1 MEWNKYQSTIEQL
14 NLDSYPD
21 EVVNEFYEFI
31 NTVPFIK
38 NLISKDRPLCK
49 DVPRDENG
57 RAIIDL
63 TNPPIIENVD
73 YFRQAAI
80 KYQKTG
86 RYTDLRPNP
95 NPNSEYGKWN
105 KQEVMRCWYG
115 MVRPEDGAWVSGDM
129 YFFLNYSPIIQSKI
143 RKGTK
148 VADRVIDFPEWW
160 EGIYYRS
167 VYQEMARNNA
177 HHCAEI
183 AKRGAGK
190 SFWSAS
196 QLSRNFILGE
206 NYENQRSVRSMVMAY
221 QKEYLTKDGTLNKFS
236 DMRDF
241 LAKATQWPHKT
252 LTKSLDKMQ
261 WRIGEIDL
269 NTGAEI
275 GTKNEVL
282 GISSK
287 DDPDKGRGKRSSRI
301 IIEEFGNFPKIIDTY
316 RVMLPSV
323 QEGDIVFGQMSLVGT
338 GGSEGNDFAGA
349 QEILFN
355 PLGYNIQEVPN
366 VYDKSQQSKGS
377 CIFFFPAYLNRK
389 GCYNEDGISDVT
401 KALLEICYN
410 RYLVKYNSTDPMAL
424 TRTKAE
430 NPVTLQEAI
439 MRRDSTIFP
448 VASIMDRI
456 EQIKNE
462 PTFYDDVLSGDLV
475 MKQDGKITCVPST
488 RIPIRHFPHKDN
500 KLEGCVEIF
509 KLPEYDSNGKPM
521 SNRYISGCLKKG
533 ELVNTSDGLKKVE
546 DITINDKLIN
556 IDGEEVDII
565 NLQKHFNDR
574 DFVNIKLKGIIDGT
588 SFTWNHPI
596 FCCTP
601 KRKYNGIKKVKSGF
615 PERYYEYNFRFKNAE
630 DVKVGDVVKSPNIYT
645 KVKSFMHKWSDDGV
659 RIDNRIENPLNN
671 EDFWWMI
678 GLLLG
683 DGWAAGNG
691 YKIECSFN
699 VKEKQ
704 FYEKFESVVTRLFG
718 RVVHK
723 RINYCGSCIELSFSC
738 KQLNEFFADNFGVGA
753 ENKNIPEWVKYIPA
767 NLKKQLVVGYLSADG
782 CISNNVC
789 DIVSVSKK
797 LLCDIQDILFSLGV
811 VSSIK
816 ILRREKIHTFCHD
829 GKIYE
834 CNTRETYQL
843 SFAKISCQKVKE
855 WSHNNIKLSKVSD
868 NNDFNDHN
876 IKNIWIDDN
885 NKYIYFKVGEITSE
899 KSEEVVYNFECDTHT
914 FMCNYIPTHNCDPY
928 DDDSSKTM
936 SLGSIFILDLFTD
949 EIVAEYTGR
958 PTFAEDFYEICR
970 KLLLMYNARCNY
982 ENNKKG
988 CFSYFS
994 KMNCL
999 YLLTDTLE
1007 FLKDKDDAVGSI
1019 VTNKSKGT
1027 NATQFV
1033 NNYGRRLIRDW
1044 LIKPTSIITS
1054 VNGEDVETTVPSLMK
1069 IRNIAL
1075 LQELSQWNPDGNFDR
1090 VSAMGMLMLLREDRL
1105 RLLGPQGVQTDRF
1118 DNDDN
1123 LANDE
1128 FFTKNFGNIPDVN

>member
-38 NLISKDRPLCK
+38 NLISKNRPLCK

-63 TNPPIIENVD
+63 TNPPIIENVN
-73 YFRQAAI
+73 YFRQSAI
-80 KYQKTG
+80 RYQKTG
-86 RYTDLRPNP
+86 KYTDLRPNP

-366 VYDKSQQSKGS
+366 VYDKSQQSKGT
-377 CIFFFPAYLNRK
+377 CIFFFPAYMNRK

-488 RIPIRHFPHKDN
+488 RTPIRHFPHKDN

-521 SNRYISGCLKKG
+521 SNRYISG
-533 ELVNTSDGLKKVE
+533 
-546 DITINDKLIN
+546 I
-556 IDGEEVDII
+556 
-565 NLQKHFNDR
+565 
-574 DFVNIKLKGIIDGT
+574 
-588 SFTWNHPI
+588 
-596 FCCTP
+596 
-601 KRKYNGIKKVKSGF
+601 
-615 PERYYEYNFRFKNAE
+615 
-630 DVKVGDVVKSPNIYT
+630 
-645 KVKSFMHKWSDDGV
+645 
-659 RIDNRIENPLNN
+659 
-671 EDFWWMI
+671 
-678 GLLLG
+678 
-683 DGWAAGNG
+683 
-691 YKIECSFN
+691 
-699 VKEKQ
+699 
-704 FYEKFESVVTRLFG
+704 
-718 RVVHK
+718 
-723 RINYCGSCIELSFSC
+723 
-738 KQLNEFFADNFGVGA
+738 
-753 ENKNIPEWVKYIPA
+753 
-767 NLKKQLVVGYLSADG
+767 
-782 CISNNVC
+782 
-789 DIVSVSKK
+789 
-797 LLCDIQDILFSLGV
+797 
-811 VSSIK
+811 
-816 ILRREKIHTFCHD
+816 
-829 GKIYE
+829 
-834 CNTRETYQL
+834 
-843 SFAKISCQKVKE
+843 
-855 WSHNNIKLSKVSD
+855 
-868 NNDFNDHN
+868 
-876 IKNIWIDDN
+876 
-885 NKYIYFKVGEITSE
+885 
-899 KSEEVVYNFECDTHT
+899 
-914 FMCNYIPTHNCDPY
+914 DPY

-1007 FLKDKDDAVGSI
+1007 FLKDKDDAVGNI

-1054 VNGEDVETTVPSLMK
+1054 VNGEDIETTVPSLMK

-1090 VSAMGMLMLLREDRL
+1090 VSAMGMLMLLREDKL
-1105 RLLGPQGVQTDRF
+1105 RLLGPQGVQMDKF
-1118 DNDDN
+1118 DNSDN

-1128 FFTKNFGNIPDVN
+1128 FFTKNFGDIPDVN

>member
-31 NTVPFIK
+31 NTVPFIR

-86 RYTDLRPNP
+86 RYTELRPNP

-241 LAKATQWPHKT
+241 LAKSTQWPHKT

-401 KALLEICYN
+401 KALLEICNN

-430 NPVTLQEAI
+430 NPITLQEAI

-475 MKQDGKITCVPST
+475 MKQDGKIICVPST
-488 RIPIRHFPHKDN
+488 RTPIRHFPHKDN

-521 SNRYISGCLKKG
+521 SNRYISG
-533 ELVNTSDGLKKVE
+533 
-546 DITINDKLIN
+546 I
-556 IDGEEVDII
+556 
-565 NLQKHFNDR
+565 
-574 DFVNIKLKGIIDGT
+574 
-588 SFTWNHPI
+588 
-596 FCCTP
+596 
-601 KRKYNGIKKVKSGF
+601 
-615 PERYYEYNFRFKNAE
+615 
-630 DVKVGDVVKSPNIYT
+630 
-645 KVKSFMHKWSDDGV
+645 
-659 RIDNRIENPLNN
+659 
-671 EDFWWMI
+671 
-678 GLLLG
+678 
-683 DGWAAGNG
+683 
-691 YKIECSFN
+691 
-699 VKEKQ
+699 
-704 FYEKFESVVTRLFG
+704 
-718 RVVHK
+718 
-723 RINYCGSCIELSFSC
+723 
-738 KQLNEFFADNFGVGA
+738 
-753 ENKNIPEWVKYIPA
+753 
-767 NLKKQLVVGYLSADG
+767 
-782 CISNNVC
+782 
-789 DIVSVSKK
+789 
-797 LLCDIQDILFSLGV
+797 
-811 VSSIK
+811 
-816 ILRREKIHTFCHD
+816 
-829 GKIYE
+829 
-834 CNTRETYQL
+834 
-843 SFAKISCQKVKE
+843 
-855 WSHNNIKLSKVSD
+855 
-868 NNDFNDHN
+868 
-876 IKNIWIDDN
+876 
-885 NKYIYFKVGEITSE
+885 
-899 KSEEVVYNFECDTHT
+899 
-914 FMCNYIPTHNCDPY
+914 DPY

-958 PTFAEDFYEICR
+958 PMFADDFYEICR

-982 ENNKKG
+982 EAHPYEQNVITPEGKVISWGDIKIGDKLFSIDGTTTKVVDIPFDGEDDIYKITFADGRQVKSSSGHIWKVYRNDDRNKELLVTTKEIYESGVINRFNQRLYFVPDNEAVEYKDKEVPIEPYTMGLLIAEGVFTKFVKDKKSKKRRKEIQFSSSKEDVEFYKTRVPYEIKYIGNKGFSWHMYIDDIDIKLKNLGLLHKDSHSKFIPDLYMYNSICVRTELLRGLMDCDGFSGKNGNSVFVTTSERLCNDVFMLCRSLGIKSKIKKLKNCFRLSISTDRVSLFNLPRKKNIQHIYKPESKGSKANEFLHRTAIEHIEYIGKKKCKCVTVDRSDGLYLIGDYVVTHNCNKKG
-988 CFSYFS
+988 LFSYFS

-1044 LIKPTSIITS
+1044 LIKPTNIITS

-1090 VSAMGMLMLLREDRL
+1090 VSAMGMLMLLREDKL
-1105 RLLGPQGVQTDRF
+1105 RLLGPQGVQMDKF
-1118 DNDDN
+1118 DNSDN

-1128 FFTKNFGNIPDVN
+1128 FFTKNFGDIPDVN